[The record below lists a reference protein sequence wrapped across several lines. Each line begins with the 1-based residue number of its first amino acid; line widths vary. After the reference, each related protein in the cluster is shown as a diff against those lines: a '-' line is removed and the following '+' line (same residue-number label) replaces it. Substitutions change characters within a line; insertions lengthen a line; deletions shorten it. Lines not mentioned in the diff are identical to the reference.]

1 MFANFKGVG
10 IMNKERSDKW
20 KEILIEHTYMLT
32 MLAQIKSF
40 LTEEQYNRLKRN
52 INEEFLKKRALY
64 APLDYQELISQNNL
78 VGV

>member
-1 MFANFKGVG
+1 MD
-10 IMNKERSDKW
+10 KERSDKW
-20 KEILIEHTYMLT
+20 KETLIEHAYMLT
-32 MLAQIKSF
+32 MLAQIKIL
-40 LTEEQYNRLKRN
+40 LTEEQYIKLKRN

>member
-20 KEILIEHTYMLT
+20 KETLIELAYMLT
-32 MLAQIKSF
+32 MLAQIKRF
-40 LTEEQYNRLKRN
+40 LTEEQYNKLKRN
-52 INEEFLKKRALY
+52 INEEYLKKRALY
-64 APLDYQELISQNNL
+64 AHLDYQQLISQNNL